1 MSRPTLRL
9 TDRRGASLLEIMLVT
24 GFVAFFAL
32 VLGGAMH
39 TGTLVSRDTS
49 VDVELSD
56 LASRIAHEV
65 QGRVM
70 TATTSPLPAAVPQG
84 AEWGPLAD
92 PPRYDLQ
99 QRWADGAALLEG
111 AVLTPMRREPGWRT
125 RITFVQ
131 DTGVYR
137 GLFDERKHKVDVPAG
152 RDLDGNGV
160 IDVLGIGLPDGDQL
174 DVFQLGRLEVQF
186 FDAAGL
192 PVPFEG
198 LRFGG
203 GRTFVL
209 WNATNSP
216 RLKPLFSKVENGGE
230 ESSLPAEATDA
241 AVQLNLTVLH
251 LPVPGADGRPE
262 VRCLNISRAV
272 SPR

>member
-1 MSRPTLRL
+1 MSRHHQ
-9 TDRRGASLLEIMLVT
+9 RGASLLEIMLVT

-49 VDVELSD
+49 VDVELSE

-65 QGRVM
+65 QGRAI
-70 TATTSPLPAAVPQG
+70 TAIISPLPAAIPKD
-84 AEWGPLAD
+84 ASWGPLAD
-92 PPRYDLQ
+92 PPRYELQ
-99 QRWADGAALLEG
+99 QRWADGAALVDG
-111 AVLTPMRREPGWRT
+111 AVLTPTRREPGWLT

-131 DTGVYR
+131 DTSVHG
-137 GLFDERKHKVDVPAG
+137 GLFDERKHELDVPAG

-160 IDVLGIGLPDGDQL
+160 IDVLAVGQPDGDML
-174 DVFQLGRLEVQF
+174 DVFQLGRIEVQF
-186 FDAAGL
+186 LDANGL

-209 WNATNSP
+209 WNQTNAP

-241 AVQLNLTVLH
+241 ALQLNLTVLH